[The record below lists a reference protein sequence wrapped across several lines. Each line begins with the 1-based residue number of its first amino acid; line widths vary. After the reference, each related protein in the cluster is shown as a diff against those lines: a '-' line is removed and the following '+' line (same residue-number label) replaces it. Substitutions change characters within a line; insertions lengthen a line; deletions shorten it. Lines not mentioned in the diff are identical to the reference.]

1 MKILIDTE
9 WATFIEDLPVEKQLE
24 FFWAV
29 FDFGNRECSLKCWSK
44 IQPILQKGKI
54 GYYNKLKNLKHVS
67 GRVIEPSIESNI
79 DSSIDSTI
87 DTTVERGSVSVSKRK
102 YIKEND
108 VIVSGIRASKFTPPT
123 LQEVIDYA
131 AEQTQW
137 RGVGGFRCPRSV
149 AEEFWAHYDS
159 QGWKKSNDSATPVTN
174 WQSALRLWAK
184 KQHQFEKPQPDLPV

>member
-1 MKILIDTE
+1 MKYRELTPSE
-9 WATFIEDLPVEKQLE
+9 IE
-24 FFWAV
+24 AY
-29 FDFGNRECSLKCWSK
+29 N
-44 IQPILQKGKI
+44 I
-54 GYYNKLKNLKHVS
+54 GYKVGSRQIVIADVEWESEAEHKIYRKGYLAGCQDRKRHNVDVREMSTMSTMSKPKQNKQCQQCQNLDSDIDIACDIACEK
-67 GRVIEPSIESNI
+67 GNSIL
-79 DSSIDSTI
+79 
-87 DTTVERGSVSVSKRK
+87 
-102 YIKEND
+102 
-108 VIVSGIRASKFTPPT
+108 VSGIRASKFTPPT

-184 KQHQFEKPQPDLPV
+184 KQPQFEKPQPDLPV